1 METQKVVFKM
11 IDDEV
16 IAIFPNNLYSEVL
29 YGNKV
34 VDCYMH
40 IGQHSSCDIEFAK
53 GLKDASFEQY
63 KDLKIELEEIGY
75 NLDMDIKTIEFMDN
89 DTMHTFTFN
98 VNDADFW
105 FCDNGYD
112 IHYCE
117 DDNEIC
123 VYKQDDT
130 SKTIYSETIKN

>member
-1 METQKVVFKM
+1 METNIINMETTKVVFKM

-16 IAIFPNNLYSEVL
+16 LAIFPNQIYSEVL

-75 NLDMDIKTIEFMDN
+75 NLEL
-89 DTMHTFTFN
+89 
-98 VNDADFW
+98 
-105 FCDNGYD
+105 
-112 IHYCE
+112 
-117 DDNEIC
+117 
-123 VYKQDDT
+123 
-130 SKTIYSETIKN
+130 